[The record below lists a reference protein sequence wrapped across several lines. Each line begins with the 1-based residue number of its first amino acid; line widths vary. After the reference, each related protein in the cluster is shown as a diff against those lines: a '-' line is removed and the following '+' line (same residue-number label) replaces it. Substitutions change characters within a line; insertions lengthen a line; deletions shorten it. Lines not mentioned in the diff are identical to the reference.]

1 MSATLYVK
9 IKKIC
14 AGLVMGWLMTAACAA
29 VVYAADESRTVRV
42 AYPIQL
48 GLTEIDEY
56 GNYTGY
62 TYEYLEEIAQ
72 YTGWNYEFVQADGDA
87 TESLTTLMNQL
98 EDGSV
103 DLMGGMLYSEDMS
116 SLYDYASY
124 SYGSVE
130 SVLQVPY
137 SSGAGGITVNSQ
149 IMQQMRVAVV
159 GKSTRLKA
167 EFEDYCRI
175 NMIDPIYVPC
185 ADEKEQIQTVED
197 GEADVILNTSMN
209 YVKGVR
215 TVARFAPKP
224 FFFITAKGGDPKLM
238 EELNAA
244 ILNIQ
249 LTDPYFETTLYEKYF
264 SSENEEFSLSD
275 AERQYI
281 DQVGKVRV
289 GVYNNKPPFDY
300 WDERTGAY
308 RGIAVDLL
316 GQISAQTGLRF
327 ELLGADNDRE
337 MNRLAEEGR
346 IDMVADMVYDYSS
359 ARERN
364 LAMTRPYLSYQ
375 HILLMNDNVSEDTIN
390 GKRLALPSGLTYNG
404 QFVGKVTL
412 YDTTADCIRAVNDGE
427 ADYTYV
433 SIYTAQFYLNQPEF
447 DNLKMV
453 PQTYEPDRLSFGMV
467 KPGCHELLNILNKAV
482 VTMPMVQMQAII
494 NENTT
499 QKTDITL
506 SYLVRRKPFE
516 TMVAVSVVF
525 IIIIVT
531 LLFALGQRTKAN
543 RRISLDLK
551 KHLKV
556 FALMND
562 YFFEYDYRTG
572 VLMISVPKPDGEG
585 HAKLLEYDA
594 HTAAKDEVERERR
607 KAILDTITSEK
618 DGIKEIRMVW
628 TDGEQHWLRFAME
641 TIRDHAGAPAYTIGK
656 LNLIDQE
663 VKERDDLLAKAQRD
677 SLTHVYNAGTS
688 RKKITELLESAK
700 PEARSAFLLIDVDH
714 FKSINDQ
721 FGHMNGDYA
730 LQSVAAALK
739 NSFREEDIVGRAGGD
754 EFLVYMLKVRNP
766 EELSKKCEVLCQT
779 IRDLNPNEIHLTIS
793 VGAVLSMGSNEY
805 EAVYK
810 LADRLLYKVK
820 ENGRDRFKIACLN
833 GDEL

>member
-1 MSATLYVK
+1 
-9 IKKIC
+9 
-14 AGLVMGWLMTAACAA
+14 
-29 VVYAADESRTVRV
+29 
-42 AYPIQL
+42 
-48 GLTEIDEY
+48 
-56 GNYTGY
+56 
-62 TYEYLEEIAQ
+62 
-72 YTGWNYEFVQADGDA
+72 
-87 TESLTTLMNQL
+87 
-98 EDGSV
+98 
-103 DLMGGMLYSEDMS
+103 
-116 SLYDYASY
+116 
-124 SYGSVE
+124 
-130 SVLQVPY
+130 
-137 SSGAGGITVNSQ
+137 
-149 IMQQMRVAVV
+149 
-159 GKSTRLKA
+159 
-167 EFEDYCRI
+167 
-175 NMIDPIYVPC
+175 
-185 ADEKEQIQTVED
+185 
-197 GEADVILNTSMN
+197 
-209 YVKGVR
+209 
-215 TVARFAPKP
+215 
-224 FFFITAKGGDPKLM
+224 M

-281 DQVGKVRV
+281 DQVEKIRV

-300 WDERTGAY
+300 WDERAGAY

-346 IDMVADMVYDYSS
+346 IDVVADMVYDYSS

-364 LAMTRPYLSYQ
+364 LAMTRPYISYQ
-375 HILLMNDNVSEDTIN
+375 HILLMNDKVSEETIN
-390 GKRLALPSGLTYNG
+390 GKRLALPSGITYNG
-404 QFVGKVTL
+404 QFVGKVTM
-412 YDTTADCIRAVNDGE
+412 YDTTADCIRAVNGGQ

-433 SIYTAQFYLNQPEF
+433 SIYTAQYYLNQPEF

-482 VTMPMVQMQAII
+482 VTMPMVQLQAII

-506 SYLVRRKPFE
+506 SYLVRRKPVE

-525 IIIIVT
+525 LIIIVT
-531 LLFALGQRTKAN
+531 LLFALGQRIKAN

-618 DGIKEIRMVW
+618 DGIKEIRMIW

-700 PEARSAFLLIDVDH
+700 P
-714 FKSINDQ
+714 
-721 FGHMNGDYA
+721 
-730 LQSVAAALK
+730 
-739 NSFREEDIVGRAGGD
+739 GGA
-754 EFLVYMLKVRNP
+754 ECV
-766 EELSKKCEVLCQT
+766 S
-779 IRDLNPNEIHLTIS
+779 
-793 VGAVLSMGSNEY
+793 
-805 EAVYK
+805 
-810 LADRLLYKVK
+810 ADRC
-820 ENGRDRFKIACLN
+820 GSF
-833 GDEL
+833 